1 MIDSDKIVSLN
12 SLVEHTDISVLKNIS
27 HVSGGPS
34 SLAST
39 GKTVVYPNKKEPI
52 KYHKVGFLKPKIQ
65 NKLMLNIVPKKIP
78 NLENSI
84 GSKGDNIFIIYFIL
98 FYFLS

>member
-12 SLVEHTDISVLKNIS
+12 SLVEHTDISVLKNIL

-52 KYHKVGFLKPKIQ
+52 KFHKIGFIKPKIQ
-65 NKLMLNIVPKKIP
+65 NKLVLNILPKKVS
-78 NLENSI
+78 NFENSN
-84 GSKGDNIFIIYFIL
+84 GSKGK
-98 FYFLS
+98 